1 MEKAPLI
8 NTLVVDY
15 VDKNQ
20 VIGDLAWTASF
31 SGANDGDFSLEPT
44 ERGSLNL
51 WLVDYQYDDT
61 RGLYYTMGTD
71 ETDPFIDR
79 QEDLLTR
86 FSSFSISISPVQ
98 GAPLQMERV
107 IPQSLNEIMDLR

>member
-1 MEKAPLI
+1 
-8 NTLVVDY
+8 
-15 VDKNQ
+15 
-20 VIGDLAWTASF
+20 
-31 SGANDGDFSLEPT
+31 
-44 ERGSLNL
+44 
-51 WLVDYQYDDT
+51 
-61 RGLYYTMGTD
+61 MGTD
-71 ETDPFIDR
+71 ETDPFIDT